1 MNKESRTA
9 SLLILK
15 TRLKLLLKSQNA
27 IKIIFKKVIERFQQP
42 IETTSSGQIKGKVT
56 CRTATTFA
64 NHGWKKILSIFFFTI
79 AWVCFNGNPEFLEW
93 SYFFNKPLDET
104 LKILVLMMVWCSKQV
119 FPNKPII
126 IDDPHFFTLRPIAK
140 IFD

>member
-15 TRLKLLLKSQNA
+15 TRLKLLLKSKNA
-27 IKIIFKKVIERFQQP
+27 IKIIILRKWLKIQWFQA
-42 IETTSSGQIKGKVT
+42 IKTTSNWQLEGKLT
-56 CRTATTFA
+56 CRTARTVE
-64 NHGWKKILSIFFFTI
+64 KKSSPFFFFTI

-93 SYFFNKPLDET
+93 SYFFHKPLDET

-126 IDDPHFFTLRPIAK
+126 IDDPHFFTLRPIANL
-140 IFD
+140 FD